1 MDWKII
7 YVLIM
12 SFLALLLM
20 ICISSTII
28 YLYIK
33 QTIKIRRKQTQNEK
47 QPILRVN
54 GNYDDEIQYR
64 LDISVN

>member
-1 MDWKII
+1 MYWKII